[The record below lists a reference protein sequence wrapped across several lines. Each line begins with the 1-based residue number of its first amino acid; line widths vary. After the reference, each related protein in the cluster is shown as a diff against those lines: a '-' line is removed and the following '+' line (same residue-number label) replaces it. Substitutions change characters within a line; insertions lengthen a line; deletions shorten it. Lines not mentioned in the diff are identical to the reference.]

1 MAPQEKMLLRQG
13 VSVLGK
19 EQVAAY
25 LERIG
30 FGGEVS
36 LDKETLDELVFCH
49 QKSVPFETYDTHV
62 LAVVPEL
69 SEEALYDKVVVRRRG
84 GYCFELNKIFQL
96 LLEALGFEARP
107 ILSRAVRG
115 RDARM
120 PINHRGML
128 VRLDGVEHA
137 VDVGFG
143 GPMPAGSLRLV
154 DGEEQRVRG
163 ELYTPRKIDAS
174 WWAIERITRADKDLF
189 DDAVP
194 ERRQVELELC
204 TVVVEE
210 IDFNALN
217 TAFAQPG
224 TLFRD
229 HLVCNLRTD
238 KGHRALMDNRLT
250 IRDDGCKSVV
260 DFATREELCAGL
272 RECFGMV
279 VEA

>member
-1 MAPQEKMLLRQG
+1 MLNDRRIC
-13 VSVLGK
+13 
-19 EQVAAY
+19 AY

-30 FGGEVS
+30 FEGEVS

-49 QKSVPFETYDTHV
+49 QKSVPFETYDPHV
-62 LAVVPEL
+62 RGVVPDL
-69 SEEALYDKVVVRRRG
+69 SEDVLYDKVVVRRRG

-107 ILSRAVRG
+107 VLSRAVRG
-115 RDARM
+115 RDTRM

-128 VRLDGVEHA
+128 VRLDGVDHA

-154 DGEEQRVRG
+154 DGEEQCVCG
-163 ELYTPRKIDAS
+163 ERYTPRKADES
-174 WWAIERITRADKDLF
+174 WWAVERITRAGKDLF

-204 TVVVEE
+204 VAAVEE
-210 IDFNALN
+210 IDFDVLN
-217 TAFAQPG
+217 IAFAQPG

-229 HLVCNLRTD
+229 HLVCNLRTE
-238 KGHRALMDNRLT
+238 KGHYALMDDRLT

-260 DFATREELCAGL
+260 DFASEEELYAGL
-272 RECFGMV
+272 SEYFGMV
-279 VEA
+279 VGAAPRA

>member
-1 MAPQEKMLLRQG
+1 MLNDG
-13 VSVLGK
+13 
-19 EQVAAY
+19 QVCAY

-30 FGGEVS
+30 FGGKVS

-62 LAVVPEL
+62 LGVVPDL
-69 SEEALYDKVVVRRRG
+69 SEAALYDKVVVCRRG

-107 ILSRAVRG
+107 VLSRAVRG
-115 RDARM
+115 RDTRM

-128 VRLDGVEHA
+128 VRLDGA
-137 VDVGFG
+137 DNTVDVGFG

-154 DGEEQRVRG
+154 EGEEQCVRG
-163 ELYTPRKIDAS
+163 ELYTPRKIDES
-174 WWAIERITRADKDLF
+174 WWAVERITRAGKDLF

-204 TVVVEE
+204 SVAVEE

-229 HLVCNLRTD
+229 HLVCNLRTE
-238 KGHRALMDNRLT
+238 KGHYALMDKRLT
-250 IRDDGCKSVV
+250 VRDDGCKSVV
-260 DFATREELCAGL
+260 DFASEEELCAGL
-272 RECFGMV
+272 GEYFGMV
-279 VEA
+279 AEAAARA